1 MLVAQKRGD
10 AVSALFQDAIKD
22 DSDADVKEIFIC
34 VREALALAAPFVG
47 FPSCMPAVFGLVGQL
62 RKRGID
68 EVQTQPR

>member
-10 AVSALFQDAIKD
+10 AVSALFQDATKD
-22 DSDADVKEIFIC
+22 ESDENVKELFIL

-47 FPSCMPAVFGLVGQL
+47 FPSCMPAVFGLVGEL

-68 EVQTQPR
+68 EVPTQPR